1 MSDSQWQRERQAA
14 EALTQRILR
23 EQAQG
28 QEPMIPQEDLALL
41 NDRQRATIAANGY
54 GVQR

>member
-1 MSDSQWQRERQAA
+1 MSDSQWQHERQAA

-23 EQAQG
+23 EQQQG
-28 QEPMIPQEDLALL
+28 QEPIIHQEDLALL
-41 NDRQRATIAANGY
+41 NQRQLNTINHGPY

>member
-14 EALTQRILR
+14 EALTQKILR

-28 QEPMIPQEDLALL
+28 QEPVIRQEDLALL
-41 NDRQRATIAANGY
+41 NDRQLRSIAEGGY